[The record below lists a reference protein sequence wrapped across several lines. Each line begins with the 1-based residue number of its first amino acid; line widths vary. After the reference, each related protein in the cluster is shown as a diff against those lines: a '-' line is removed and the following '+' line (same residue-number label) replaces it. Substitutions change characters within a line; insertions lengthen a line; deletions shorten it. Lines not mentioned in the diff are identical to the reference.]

1 MNNIYGVDIN
11 PESVGHTLII
21 PKQHFQDLD
30 DIDESTYL
38 HIFKI
43 AKKIKKL
50 LIEKL
55 HCDGITLIQNNGD
68 CQDVKHYHLH
78 LRPYYKCSK
87 TMSIEQV
94 YDKIMH

>member
-1 MNNIYGVDIN
+1 MMNNCIFCKLANGEIPSKVVYEDEKVLAFLDIN

-43 AKKIKKL
+43 AKKIITKL
-50 LIEKL
+50 
-55 HCDGITLIQNNGD
+55 
-68 CQDVKHYHLH
+68 
-78 LRPYYKCSK
+78 
-87 TMSIEQV
+87 
-94 YDKIMH
+94 